1 MRAKAPVDQDQVLA
15 AGVGEARSSPPGGS
29 NGSGSSGRP
38 SRQKRIRTLVRF
50 YQVVVPCTAWRSVV
64 QTPQQLTFLRLQFLL
79 GLLLLAIS
87 LGGLVLLLALYA

>member
-1 MRAKAPVDQDQVLA
+1 MPIGPGDRAA
-15 AGVGEARSSPPGGS
+15 ASAVIASRSRPGWPLCPAA

-38 SRQKRIRTLVRF
+38 TRQKRIRTLVRF
-50 YQVVVPCTAWRSVV
+50 YRVDACTPWRPIV
-64 QTPQQLTFLRLQFLL
+64 QTPQQLTIHRLQFLL